1 MAGSLIYIY
10 WALWS
15 CDWQSD
21 IMLDFVVVWL
31 ACFALY
37 SRVAGS
43 LIYMLGFVV
52 M

>member
-1 MAGSLIYIY
+1 MAGSL
-10 WALWS
+10 ALWS

-37 SRVAGS
+37 SVAGS
-43 LIYMLGFVV
+43 LLCWALCFVV